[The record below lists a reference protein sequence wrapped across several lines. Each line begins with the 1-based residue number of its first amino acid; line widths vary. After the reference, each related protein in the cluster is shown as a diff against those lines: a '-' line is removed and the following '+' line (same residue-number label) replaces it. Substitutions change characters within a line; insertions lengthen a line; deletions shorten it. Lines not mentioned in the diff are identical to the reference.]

1 MSERRVLS
9 LLGGVVLVA
18 VGAGIAFGF
27 IVGYLSNWNDNA
39 ATHAYLPAGVYITIL
54 GVVGWFANRKR
65 GSPPFWYIFV
75 GGLFAGW
82 IMGYGWYLVHRGLNP
97 EQK

>member
-1 MSERRVLS
+1 LS
-9 LLGGVVLVA
+9 
-18 VGAGIAFGF
+18 
-27 IVGYLSNWNDNA
+27 A
-39 ATHAYLPAGVYITIL
+39 AVYITIL
-54 GVVGWFANRKR
+54 GVVGWFANRKK

-75 GGLFAGW
+75 GGLFAEW